1 MCARQSDNSFVNL
14 LNGVV
19 SGQPSYG
26 RYSVSTA
33 SAASSLHPAAR
44 DHGTSS
50 ARADQSFGSGWR
62 AEARAKVQ
70 SSRVFSH
77 QFAKPVVKS
86 NGYFYGSPKKN
97 AGYGGHHASYFN
109 KGNRSTTSNN
119 PTFNNR
125 SNWNKTYSNN
135 QATSF
140 GHESGWNGRSHGYHG
155 GASVTHTF
163 RNRSM
168 TGMEF
173 VHGRGNVQSMNFTV
187 FQHMNS
193 NSSEQ
198 QATSSGYSNVHQPG
212 HVLNGD
218 NYEHGRNQTR
228 LTVSQLFGRP
238 EETEVPIHQIH
249 SQQGDLE
256 GLTEQ
261 FDQLVHQQ
269 SAGRSTTP
277 PFDHSDPRV
286 GTSGGTFEDDGQET
300 HIGMGTPL
308 MRLSAF
314 EREMNRRNSAT
325 SLPDGNSIQSR
336 KSSPVT
342 ADNDVKSNGGVSSS
356 GHTLQPSKQVTA
368 DAPST
373 SGQAGKRR
381 RRRNRSKKS
390 SKTNKSFDADVT
402 IGNRYDDSQMF
413 NGLDETIADKPTGGF
428 TVSQSASSNENTPL
442 GFSTRPSKFDQLQCS
457 VKKGIH
463 PMMIP
468 EFKGQ
473 RTDKA
478 SAASSSNRQWDRS
491 PCNREDELSG
501 SPFQSLKEAPIDAS
515 NVSVQE
521 EKPKKR
527 RNRSR
532 NRKSFKANQSFSADK
547 TVGSYKDDSQYS
559 DDSISDEPTEGFTVF
574 QNMDS
579 QFKGLTNTRKST
591 SPILNL
597 TMDDAPTAFDVTLP
611 EPNLNQTFSGIL
623 KVGKKNIRPKS
634 VVFGKFP
641 TPLARSETFAE
652 LHPPRSPSVRAGWK
666 NSAKLIN
673 LEAIEVELYDEYV
686 GIYKALTCTD
696 KMRQMP
702 EIVVDKDTIYYC
714 IEGTDELLELPPTFE
729 FNLYPVEEL
738 PSGIV
743 MAGRYKYMF
752 DDENDAL
759 GKLLKT
765 VCKASMRTQWTQ
777 SNLPELMLK
786 NRVTRIAPVKVLPT
800 VDDCLVPDEE
810 LSASDR
816 CLRKFFL
823 KKYRNEPASPGT
835 DIPDEVVDPFSP
847 IDLTKGRKIA
857 EMEGMP
863 HQRNGFWHMKEAS
876 PKERSPVEDQND
888 VSRHSKLPVML
899 PKRVKVG
906 RAEYALPKPRVGDL
920 HTFSPECIANNS
932 PSSEPTCSNVPLG
945 DMLSTP
951 TKLASPSMFNPLA
964 SSTPRKDSDSEMNG
978 GVVRRLRDPMD
989 DIPSTSGP
997 AVQSSSR
1004 LGETPKIRKP
1014 KDREPKDHWMCQ
1026 DGLKDPPSSD

>member
-1 MCARQSDNSFVNL
+1 MSRRN
-14 LNGVV
+14 
-19 SGQPSYG
+19 
-26 RYSVSTA
+26 
-33 SAASSLHPAAR
+33 SAASS
-44 DHGTSS
+44 
-50 ARADQSFGSGWR
+50 
-62 AEARAKVQ
+62 
-70 SSRVFSH
+70 
-77 QFAKPVVKS
+77 
-86 NGYFYGSPKKN
+86 
-97 AGYGGHHASYFN
+97 
-109 KGNRSTTSNN
+109 
-119 PTFNNR
+119 
-125 SNWNKTYSNN
+125 
-135 QATSF
+135 
-140 GHESGWNGRSHGYHG
+140 
-155 GASVTHTF
+155 
-163 RNRSM
+163 
-168 TGMEF
+168 
-173 VHGRGNVQSMNFTV
+173 
-187 FQHMNS
+187 
-193 NSSEQ
+193 
-198 QATSSGYSNVHQPG
+198 
-212 HVLNGD
+212 
-218 NYEHGRNQTR
+218 
-228 LTVSQLFGRP
+228 
-238 EETEVPIHQIH
+238 
-249 SQQGDLE
+249 
-256 GLTEQ
+256 
-261 FDQLVHQQ
+261 
-269 SAGRSTTP
+269 
-277 PFDHSDPRV
+277 
-286 GTSGGTFEDDGQET
+286 
-300 HIGMGTPL
+300 
-308 MRLSAF
+308 
-314 EREMNRRNSAT
+314 
-325 SLPDGNSIQSR
+325 PDGNSIQSR

-342 ADNDVKSNGGVSSS
+342 ADNDVKSDVGVSSS
-356 GHTLQPSKQVTA
+356 GHTLQPSEQRVS

-373 SGQAGKRR
+373 SGQEGKRR

-390 SKTNKSFDADVT
+390 SKINKPFDADVT

-428 TVSQSASSNENTPL
+428 TVSQSTSSNENTPL
-442 GFSTRPSKFDQLQCS
+442 GFSTRPSKFDQLQSS
-457 VKKGIH
+457 VKRGIH

-478 SAASSSNRQWDRS
+478 SAASSSNGQWDKS
-491 PCNREDELSG
+491 PRDREDELSCFG
-501 SPFQSLKEAPIDAS
+501 ILTNLPLLPLSQILKKL
-515 NVSVQE
+515 SVQDLLNLSSVNE
-521 EKPKKR
+521 SIGNFIQNIPIRSGGFDICLDERGCVVQMLKQDFIFQRYDKNSAVVMESFLDFFNVCKTAFPDQINKLDVCPLTFSEMIHSLPKECNVLSIGREADCYSEYDLEYMDTCSHTTLDALLDQVNFKKGLALNGPFELPTENKKVFKIDWLRVNNSSWMDILTVQRLQNKVIHLLDSTLTDEDANTLLHKFMQGTGNNKLKVMTIQKEGGWSMENVMKGLHVEKVKKQTFQI
-527 RNRSR
+527 N
-532 NRKSFKANQSFSADK
+532 KKLVDCSFE
-547 TVGSYKDDSQYS
+547 YS
-559 DDSISDEPTEGFTVF
+559 DSWYEDGVTLRDAFNITRPDGTVFSVDSIMTTLRIHVWPSKSGKAVSGERGSSISAEPTEGFTVF

-579 QFKGLTNTRKST
+579 QFKGSTNTRKST

-597 TMDDAPTAFDVTLP
+597 TMDDAPAAFDVTIP

-765 VCKASMRTQWTQ
+765 VCKALMRTQWTQ
-777 SNLPELMLK
+777 SNLPEIMLK

-876 PKERSPVEDQND
+876 PKEISPVEDQND
-888 VSRHSKLPVML
+888 VSRPSKLPIML

-906 RAEYALPKPRVGDL
+906 RAEYALPRPRVGDL
-920 HTFSPECIANNS
+920 HTFSPECIANNA

-989 DIPSTSGP
+989 DIPSTSGS
-997 AVQSSSR
+997 AAQSSSR
-1004 LGETPKIRKP
+1004 MNETPKMRKP
-1014 KDREPKDHWMCQ
+1014 KDRKPKDHWMCK
-1026 DGLKDPPSSD
+1026 DGLEDPPSSD